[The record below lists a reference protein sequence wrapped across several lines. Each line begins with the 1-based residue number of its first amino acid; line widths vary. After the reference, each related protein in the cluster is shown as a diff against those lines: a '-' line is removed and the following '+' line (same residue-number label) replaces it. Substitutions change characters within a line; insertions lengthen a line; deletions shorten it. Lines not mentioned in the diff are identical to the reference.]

1 MNIGIKWCDLLD
13 ELIIE
18 TSVANKSLFGM
29 QILMESLSN
38 NRVTIDTDS
47 YLLKHCIDVGIG
59 LLFSTFRHYYH
70 TPSSIFDVSPNIL
83 YLLGIKW
90 QPWTTQQK
98 QVTFLHF
105 LEVQIRFINLALQKR
120 KNGCQEFKFEL

>member
-1 MNIGIKWCDLLD
+1 
-13 ELIIE
+13 
-18 TSVANKSLFGM
+18 
-29 QILMESLSN
+29 MESLSN
-38 NRVTIDTDS
+38 NRVTVDTDS
-47 YLLKHCIDVGIG
+47 YLLKHCIDVGVG
-59 LLFSTFRHYYH
+59 LLLPSLRHYYH
-70 TPSSIFDVSPNIL
+70 TPTSILDVSPNIL

-105 LEVQIRFINLALQKR
+105 LQVQLCFINLALEKE